1 MKKPCIAGNWKMF
14 KTSAEAVTLVQTIK
28 AGVYKMT
35 DCSIIVCPPF
45 TALSKVADAV
55 KDSPIELGAQNM
67 HPETEGAFTGEI
79 SPVMVKDVNCRYV
92 ILGHSERR
100 QYFKETDEFIN
111 EKVKTAL
118 KYSLI
123 PILCMG
129 ETLEQ
134 REAKQQFEV
143 VKHQFDHSLKDI
155 TKDEILKLIIAYEPV
170 WAIGT
175 GKTATPEQAEQMQSY
190 VRRLLKEAY
199 DEETASKVLILYGG
213 SVKPDNIAE
222 LMKKPNVDG
231 ALVGGASLKAESF
244 VQIVQNATAAL
255 TAEAHK

>member
-1 MKKPCIAGNWKMF
+1 MKKPYIAGNWKMF
-14 KTSAEAVTLVQTIK
+14 KTSAEAVSFIEGLK
-28 AGVYKMT
+28 AGVYQIH
-35 DCSIIVCPPF
+35 DCHIIVCPPF
-45 TALSKVADAV
+45 TSLPAVAKAI
-55 KDSPIELGAQNM
+55 KGTPIELGAQNM
-67 HPETEGAFTGEI
+67 HPEIEGAFTGEI
-79 SPVMVKDVNCRYV
+79 SAQMIKDLNCRYV

-100 QYFKETDEFIN
+100 LYFKEDDAFIN

-134 REAKQQFEV
+134 REAKQHLEV

-155 TKDEILKLIIAYEPV
+155 TKEEIVKLLIAYEPV

-175 GKTATPEQAEQMQSY
+175 GRTATPEQAEQMQSY
-190 VRRLLKEAY
+190 VRRLLKERY
-199 DEETASKVLILYGG
+199 DDETAAKVPILYGG

-244 VQIVQNATAAL
+244 VQIVQNSISLAT
-255 TAEAHK
+255 EVRK